1 MKKVASAL
9 GVTISEAYELL
20 AYCTARRNA
29 ASRREMAL
37 GTRWLIFQ
45 DLRGQVTLRF
55 LLAVLPGL
63 ACDSPGPNEGA
74 GDCRTLRH
82 KTHSTRTGDELT
94 VVYAWHPWAG
104 RLVYI
109 HDVVDRAIGASAR
122 CSLIGVPDAR
132 VQELPIWMLEAA
144 ACRSVRLTCEPIVP
158 LAAFAA
164 LQRLLLATVRPV
176 TMEESSDARIAS
188 PERHRGDRHAKS
200 KTTSSPPSSGPPIRA
215 RIGGR
220 STGGNSTS
228 VEHAARP
235 DTADRDRP
243 DHPAADRARQRQ
255 GRRGARLRGV
265 PQR

>member
-1 MKKVASAL
+1 M
-9 GVTISEAYELL
+9 
-20 AYCTARRNA
+20 
-29 ASRREMAL
+29 
-37 GTRWLIFQ
+37 
-45 DLRGQVTLRF
+45 

-200 KTTSSPPSSGPPIRA
+200 KTASSPPSPGPPIRA

-220 STGGNSTS
+220 STGGNSTLVVTDGLKHFFRREPGSDWMTAPENGSS
-228 VEHAARP
+228 VRTSAAKAARP
-235 DTADRDRP
+235 WAPLRKSTGCFRP
-243 DHPAADRARQRQ
+243 CRTPRAPPH
-255 GRRGARLRGV
+255 LRA
-265 PQR
+265 